1 MKRSIIRGAG
11 LVVAATLGLAA
22 CGGDDGSAAPGASG
36 GSDGPVTLTLA
47 GWSLDNT
54 PEFQTLAD
62 AFEAENE
69 NVTVELREYAAG
81 DDYDTQMTTDL
92 AAGSAPDVYVLKNL
106 KNFFTYQSGGQL
118 LDVSDIA
125 EGYGGEINGLENY
138 QVDGATYAI
147 PYRQDAWYLYYNKDM
162 FEAAGVEEPDGSWTW
177 EDYDTAAVELTEGLA
192 AAGVEGYGTYQHTW
206 QSVVQG
212 FALAQS
218 PEADLT
224 SGDYSYLAPY
234 YERALALQDAGA
246 QPTFGTVT
254 TSSLTYQ
261 GEFETQNAAM
271 LPMGSWFVATM
282 IAQQASGEAEDFE
295 WGIAPAPQ
303 LDESTVEEPVTFADP
318 TGLGINPAIDE
329 SKVAAAKEFLAFV
342 AAEES
347 ATALAE
353 IGITPANTSESV
365 TETYF
370 AVAGAPVDELS
381 RFTFANHTVRPENP
395 VDPSTAV
402 IQNILGEAHSS
413 IMSGS
418 TPVDAALT
426 EAGQRVQDEVSTR

>member
-1 MKRSIIRGAG
+1 MKRSIISGAG
-11 LVVAATLGLAA
+11 LVVAVTLGLTA
-22 CGGDDGSAAPGASG
+22 CSGDDGSAAPAASG

-47 GWSLDNT
+47 GWSLDST

-118 LDVSDIA
+118 LDVSDVA
-125 EGYGGEINGLENY
+125 EGYGGEVNGLENY
-138 QVDGATYAI
+138 QVDGASYAI
-147 PYRQDAWYLYYNKDM
+147 PYRQDAWYLYYNKDL
-162 FEAAGVEEPDGSWTW
+162 FAAAGVEEPDGSWTW
-177 EDYDTAAVELTEGLA
+177 EDYDEAALA
-192 AAGVEGYGTYQHTW
+192 LAEALPEATGTYQHTW

-224 SGDYSYLAPY
+224 SGDYSYMAPY

-246 QPTFGTVT
+246 QPTFGTAT
-254 TSSLTYQ
+254 TNSLTYQ
-261 GEFETQNAAM
+261 GEFGTQNAAM

-282 IAQQASGEAEDFE
+282 IAQQASGEIEDFE

-303 LDESTVEEPVTFADP
+303 QDASTVEEPVTFADP

-342 AAEES
+342 AGEAS

-395 VDPSTAV
+395 VGPSTAV